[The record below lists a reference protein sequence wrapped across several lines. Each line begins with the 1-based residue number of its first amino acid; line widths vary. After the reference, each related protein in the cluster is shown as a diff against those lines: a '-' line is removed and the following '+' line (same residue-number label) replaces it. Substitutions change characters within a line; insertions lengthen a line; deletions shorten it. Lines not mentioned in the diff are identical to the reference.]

1 MQFVLK
7 VTNITVQRPV
17 HLHLGWKV
25 WNPHW
30 PSWHLAQ
37 DNECTHTRALQ
48 RALHF
53 SPPSD
58 PQMLNIGY
66 YNNTASSRGFET
78 TEMKPFS
85 PPLLVKSTDHVS
97 NPFISYKLLRRALQV
112 GLVIKNPPANVGD
125 IRDVDSVPG
134 SGRSPGRGHGMIHD
148 ISVYFS
154 LPPGKPEDR
163 EIS

>member
-1 MQFVLK
+1 
-7 VTNITVQRPV
+7 
-17 HLHLGWKV
+17 
-25 WNPHW
+25 
-30 PSWHLAQ
+30 
-37 DNECTHTRALQ
+37 
-48 RALHF
+48 
-53 SPPSD
+53 
-58 PQMLNIGY
+58 MLNIGY